1 MTCILDMLQ
10 ESRRRFLAPLILSVM
25 LSACGG
31 DNDKGGRID
40 GVADEALP
48 APRANVRGG
57 VTGMPSKPGP
67 GQVGPP
73 SAAQPDMLALDEN
86 GNPILSDDTG
96 ADGEPVE
103 GVSVDGATSQV
114 ATDATSAPVEAPLA
128 DEPTPQDAIAVVR
141 DYYAAI
147 NARNF
152 DRAYTLWSDA
162 GRASG
167 QSPQQFAD
175 GFDNTSGVS
184 VEIMAPS
191 RVDAAAG
198 SRFIEVPVAFAVTGQ
213 DGRERRFVGAY
224 TLRRAVVD
232 GATADQRAWRIAS
245 ADLREVTQ

>member
-1 MTCILDMLQ
+1 MHP
-10 ESRRRFLAPLILSVM
+10 ESRRFLAPLILSV
-25 LSACGG
+25 LLTACGG
-31 DNDKGGRID
+31 DNDKGGHVD

-48 APRANVRGG
+48 APRADVRGG
-57 VTGMPSKPGP
+57 VTGMPAKPGP

-73 SAAQPDMLALDEN
+73 SAAQPETLTLDEN
-86 GNPILSDDTG
+86 GNPVLPDGTG
-96 ADGEPVE
+96 VDGVSVE
-103 GVSVDGATSQV
+103 GVPVDGATPEA
-114 ATDATSAPVEAPLA
+114 ATDAAGAPVEAPLA

-147 NARNF
+147 NSRNF
-152 DRAYTLWSDA
+152 DRAYALWSDA

-175 GFDNTSGVS
+175 GFGNTSGVS

-198 SRFIEVPVAFAVTGQ
+198 SRFIEVPVAFTATDQ

-232 GATADQRAWRIAS
+232 GATGEQRAWRIAS

>member
-1 MTCILDMLQ
+1 MHP
-10 ESRRRFLAPLILSVM
+10 ESRRFLAPLILSV
-25 LSACGG
+25 LLTACGG
-31 DNDKGGRID
+31 ENDKQGHVD

-48 APRANVRGG
+48 APRADVRGG
-57 VTGMPSKPGP
+57 VTGMPAKPGP

-73 SAAQPDMLALDEN
+73 SAADMLVLDEN
-86 GNPILSDDTG
+86 GNPIVPDGTG
-96 ADGEPVE
+96 VDGVPVE
-103 GVSVDGATSQV
+103 GASPEA
-114 ATDATSAPVEAPLA
+114 ATDPASASVETPLA

-147 NARNF
+147 NGRNF
-152 DRAYTLWSDA
+152 DRAYALWSDA

-198 SRFIEVPVAFAVTGQ
+198 SRFIEVPVAFTATEQ